1 MSGRGPAPKDASK
14 RARRNKDAVEL
25 RVLEI
30 QPTAQPKLPTI
41 YFDAVGKDA
50 SGETAVVKK
59 RFSWPKTT
67 QDWWAM
73 LARHPLAT
81 EFTEL
86 DWSYLAETALIHAQ
100 FWKGDVKLAG
110 ELRLREAKY
119 GFTPEDRARLRMQFA
134 LATTAE
140 VESAERVD
148 RAVSSRDRMRGITRK
163 DSA

>member
-1 MSGRGPAPKDASK
+1 MAGRGPAPKPPEK
-14 RARRNKDAVEL
+14 RGGHTKPTDL
-25 RVLEI
+25 RILEI
-30 QPTAQPKLPTI
+30 LPTAQPSLPTI
-41 YFDAVGKDA
+41 YFDRAETDA
-50 SGETAVVKK
+50 DGNLRVVKK
-59 RFSWPKTT
+59 RFTWPKTT

-73 LARHPLAT
+73 LARHPLAK

-134 LATTAE
+134 LATGAE
-140 VESAERVD
+140 VETASKVEQVVSA
-148 RAVSSRDRMRGITRK
+148 RDRMRGVTRK
-163 DSA
+163 ETA